1 MEGSGV
7 CVACG
12 ASGVELNDEQKCA
25 TCAGA
30 AAAPEV
36 VPAEAPAE
44 GDMPAAEE
52 VNESNKNRLHKKSV
66 FVCASFV
73 NRDYFPIKKD
83 LLLRKVVER
92 VYFLLMI

>member
-30 AAAPEV
+30 SAAPEV

-44 GDMPAAEE
+44 GDMPAAE
-52 VNESNKNRLHKKSV
+52 
-66 FVCASFV
+66 
-73 NRDYFPIKKD
+73 
-83 LLLRKVVER
+83 
-92 VYFLLMI
+92 